1 MLRKKRF
8 ANITFMLKRK
18 KTAGM
23 TLVELMIAIG
33 VIAVG
38 LSGVAASLIFGVTKS
53 NYGSQMATATNHA
66 RTLVETIQGRGLV
79 SKAPLNGTTMLPL
92 DNSGVNDAPTANPRP
107 LTEAPF
113 NDPTIHPAINEQ
125 ELTKYYRKIEMT
137 RRGLKG
143 EIDENLVNVKVTVY
157 WEEKGVKKNVT
168 TTAVIQTPQ
177 SLP

>member
-1 MLRKKRF
+1 
-8 ANITFMLKRK
+8 MLKRK
-18 KTAGM
+18 NTAGM

-79 SKAPLNGTTMLPL
+79 SKAPLASGTMLPL
-92 DNSGVNDAPTANPRP
+92 EESGINDNPGDDPKP
-107 LTEAPF
+107 LTDFPF
-113 NDPTIHPAINEQ
+113 DDATIHPAIDEK
-125 ELTKYYRKIEMT
+125 ELAKYFRKIELS
-137 RRGLKG
+137 RRGNKG
-143 EIDENLVNVKVTVY
+143 EVDENLVNVKVTVY
-157 WEEKGVKKNVT
+157 WEEKGAKKSVT